1 MTQNVLHLLL
11 FCSIICSI
19 ATSKSVSLNL
29 ISHIP
34 LTQQENLN
42 DGDRIVR
49 HSPKLSRVLSIRGGE
64 DSTGLLSKIQLNV
77 ISVLKMIIPR
87 TWWPKSWKPKNSKL
101 MSKEHLEK
109 SFAKGDSSSRI
120 QKVIL
125 NVFLFETTLIAYSN
139 IKIQNSGTSVLY
151 GKST

>member
-29 ISHIP
+29 IGHIP
-34 LTQQENLN
+34 LSQRELFDN
-42 DGDRIVR
+42 GDQIVR
-49 HSPKLSRVLSIRGGE
+49 HSSKLSRVLSIRGGE
-64 DSTGLLSKIQLNV
+64 ESVGLLGKIQLNV
-77 ISVLKMIIPR
+77 ISVLKMVVPR
-87 TWWPKSWKPKNSKL
+87 SWWPKSWKSKNSKL

-120 QKVIL
+120 QKVTL
-125 NVFLFETTLIAYSN
+125 NVLLFVTKKN
-139 IKIQNSGTSVLY
+139 QNSNVDIKYPGTSVFY
-151 GKST
+151 G

>member
-34 LTQQENLN
+34 LGQPENFDN
-42 DGDRIVR
+42 GDQIVR

-64 DSTGLLSKIQLNV
+64 ESAGLLGQIQLNV
-77 ISVLKMIIPR
+77 ISVLKMIVPR
-87 TWWPKSWKPKNSKL
+87 SWWPKSWKPKNSKL

-125 NVFLFETTLIAYSN
+125 TVLLFLTKSNQYSN
-139 IKIQNSGTSVLY
+139 IDIQYPGTSVFY
-151 GKST
+151 G

>member
-34 LTQQENLN
+34 LGQRENFDN
-42 DGDRIVR
+42 GDQIVR
-49 HSPKLSRVLSIRGGE
+49 HSTKFSRVLSIRGGE
-64 DSTGLLSKIQLNV
+64 ESVGLLGKIQLNV
-77 ISVLKMIIPR
+77 ISVLKMIVPR
-87 TWWPKSWKPKNSKL
+87 SWWPKSWKPKNSKL

-120 QKVIL
+120 QKVTL
-125 NVFLFETTLIAYSN
+125 NVLLFLTKANQYSN
-139 IKIQNSGTSVLY
+139 FHIKYPGTSVFY
-151 GKST
+151 G

>member
-1 MTQNVLHLLL
+1 MTQNVLNLLL

-29 ISHIP
+29 IGNIP
-34 LTQQENLN
+34 LSQRENFDN
-42 DGDRIVR
+42 GDQVGR
-49 HSPKLSRVLSIRGGE
+49 HSTKLSRMLSIRGGE
-64 DSTGLLSKIQLNV
+64 ESIGLLGKIQLNV
-77 ISVLKMIIPR
+77 ISVLKMVVPR
-87 TWWPKSWKPKNSKL
+87 SWWPKSWKSKNSKL

-125 NVFLFETTLIAYSN
+125 NDHLFVTTLNQYSN
-139 IKIQNSGTSVLY
+139 RNTKTLGTTVFH
-151 GKST
+151 G